1 MTKVGNAKGR
11 CNTQHP
17 AGKLPLHACPVS
29 LRMHA
34 NSRQHPAEHPP
45 CVRRQRSALHRC
57 CVPFTSVVL
66 TLPPRMAAQPMVMG
80 CCNHLPV
87 SIPSDVASSLRC
99 ITHHLTTETARA
111 YPSMTTTCCTQHATP
126 GLVAA
131 AHTPAI
137 ADRGKQH
144 KCCGN
149 RSTKGNKV
157 WRVSPTYP
165 SLRGGAA

>member
-1 MTKVGNAKGR
+1 MTKVQSVQHATPCRQAALACVPGVVAHARKFTSTPR
-11 CNTQHP
+11 RASTVRAQTTQC
-17 AGKLPLHACPVS
+17 ASSSVL
-29 LRMHA
+29 
-34 NSRQHPAEHPP
+34 
-45 CVRRQRSALHRC
+45 

-137 ADRGKQH
+137 ANRGKQH
-144 KCCGN
+144 TCCGG